1 MTRTEIIE
9 RLQSQKLEVT
19 KLGIEHL
26 QSILPIELGRMRFEL
41 NPFAKLEEAFDKQ
54 ISRIQNRTSV
64 EKTDQ
69 VTERMNTVFKNLDPL
84 NLKK

>member
-1 MTRTEIIE
+1 MTRAEIIE

-26 QSILPIELGRMRFEL
+26 QSILPIELGRMGFEL
-41 NPFAKLEEAFDKQ
+41 NPFLKLEEAFDKQ
-54 ISRIQNRTSV
+54 ISRLQNRVSV
-64 EKTDQ
+64 EKTNQ
-69 VTERMNTVFKNLDPL
+69 VTEQMNTVFKNLDPL